1 MNKKKEILTEILIP
15 VFAVLVSLIFCDILI
30 LIYNESPYKVY
41 KLLIEGTLLNPYGI
55 GQVLFKTTP
64 LIFSGL
70 AVAFAFRTGL
80 FNIGGEGQ
88 LYMGAFATGL
98 IGVYLPSGTP
108 PLIAVILCMTGGF
121 LAGAAVGFV
130 PGYLKAKLG
139 SHEVINTIMLN
150 FIVMALINYLIVRY
164 FRVPETLHT
173 KEIIANGHLARLSV
187 FFSPFKG
194 SAVNISF
201 FISILVCVAVYIIMW
216 KTKYGYEIRSVGL
229 NPGAAETAGIN
240 VKKSIITAMCISGGL
255 AGLVGINYVLGY
267 KYYFEE
273 GFSSGLGFM
282 GIAVA
287 LLGRNHP
294 FGVILAA
301 FLFGMLSQ
309 GGLVINAVVPKE
321 LVDILQAIVI
331 ICVVASNYEVRRML
345 FRTFKKK

>member
-1 MNKKKEILTEILIP
+1 MDKSNKKIIIEVLVPL
-15 VFAVLVSLIFCDILI
+15 FAVLLALIFSDLLI
-30 LIYNESPYKVY
+30 LIYKESPLKIY
-41 KLLIEGTLLNPYGI
+41 KLLLEGTIFNAYGI
-55 GQVLFKTTP
+55 GQVIYKTTP

-88 LYMGAFATGL
+88 LYMGTFVTAL
-98 IGVYLPSGTP
+98 IGAYLPESIPGF
-108 PLIAVILCMTGGF
+108 IAVILALIGGF
-121 LAGAAVGFV
+121 IAGGLVGFI
-130 PGYLKAKLG
+130 PGFLKAKVG

-150 FIVMALINYLIVRY
+150 FIVLAFINYLLVTF

-173 KEIIANGHLARLSV
+173 KEVIANSHLARLSE
-187 FFSPFKG
+187 FLPALKG
-194 SAVNISF
+194 SASNLSF
-201 FISILVCVAVYIIMW
+201 FIALLTCLVVYIILW
-216 KTKYGYEIRSVGL
+216 KTRFGYDLRAVGH
-229 NPGAAETAGIN
+229 NPDAAATAGIN
-240 VKKSIITAMCISGGL
+240 VKKCIMFSMAISGGL
-255 AGLVGINYVLGY
+255 AGLIGINYVLGY

-294 FGVILAA
+294 LGVIIAA
-301 FLFGMLSQ
+301 FLFGILSQ

-331 ICVVASNYEVRRML
+331 ICVVASTTEVRRIL
-345 FRTFKKK
+345 AKSK